1 MKRVGTM
8 RGSITKGKRHAIR
21 HLSMADKS
29 ANACGHRI
37 LYLYIDCYNDHKFGG
52 GGGSPPHHLE
62 KDGIAFY
69 KNTAAFF
76 YRSGF

>member
-1 MKRVGTM
+1 MQLDTFPWRIKVLMHAVIEYCTSTLTVTM
-8 RGSITKGKRHAIR
+8 TINSE
-21 HLSMADKS
+21 
-29 ANACGHRI
+29 
-37 LYLYIDCYNDHKFGG
+37 G